1 MAEKKTISQLIST
14 PDFKNLW
21 FVGAVSMSNQWLE
34 MLAISVFVYAATGS
48 ALAVTFTNLARA
60 IPMVI
65 FGAFIGSLS
74 DSINKKFFLFISFG
88 MLFLSSL
95 VLSIISFSGH
105 IEIWHIAFGMFL
117 TGIVFS
123 SDFPIRRNMLGEIS
137 GLENIG
143 KGMGLDSI
151 ARNGTRI
158 LGPLIGGSLMEYIG
172 LHGAY
177 LVMATFYFLNA
188 IQLILLKNNFHNK
201 NYSNKDNY
209 FSLVIEGI
217 KYVKK
222 NTQILGFLF
231 VTIIMNLFAFP
242 YMIIVPILAQDKLL
256 ISPLLTGIL
265 VSFEGLGAMIGAG
278 IIIFLR
284 TKKYFKKIYFFGSF
298 VFMVA
303 ITLFGLSNI
312 YSLSIVIL
320 FLGGIGVG
328 CFSTMQGTLPFLIA
342 PQEMRARTLG
352 LVSVCIGV
360 NPIGIIFIGFIA
372 ALLSPTYALVI
383 SGLLGI
389 FSMFIL
395 ALIIKKTI

>member
-1 MAEKKTISQLIST
+1 MTEKKTISQLIST
-14 PDFKNLW
+14 ADFKNLW

-60 IPMVI
+60 IPMVV
-65 FGAFIGSLS
+65 FGAFIGSIS

-88 MLFLSSL
+88 ILFLSSL
-95 VLSIISFSGH
+95 VLSITSFFGH
-105 IEIWHIAFGMFL
+105 IEIWHIALGMFL

-123 SDFPIRRNMLGEIS
+123 SDFPIRRNMLGEVS
-137 GLENIG
+137 GIENIG

-158 LGPLIGGSLMEYIG
+158 IGPLIGGSLMEYIG

-177 LVMATFYFLNA
+177 LVMATFYFLNS

-201 NYSNKDNY
+201 NYLKKNNY

-217 KYVKK
+217 KYVRK

-231 VTIIMNLFAFP
+231 VTIIMNIFAFP
-242 YMIIVPILAQDKLL
+242 YIMIVPILAQDKLS

-278 IIIFLR
+278 IIVFLR
-284 TKKYFKKIYFFGSF
+284 TKKYFKKIYFFGSCI
-298 VFMVA
+298 FMLA
-303 ITLFGLSNI
+303 IILFGLSNI
-312 YSLSIVIL
+312 YSLSIIII
-320 FLGGIGVG
+320 FLGGVGVG

-360 NPIGIIFIGFIA
+360 NPIGIIFIGFMA

-383 SGLLGI
+383 SGSLGV

>member
-1 MAEKKTISQLIST
+1 
-14 PDFKNLW
+14 
-21 FVGAVSMSNQWLE
+21 
-34 MLAISVFVYAATGS
+34 
-48 ALAVTFTNLARA
+48 
-60 IPMVI
+60 
-65 FGAFIGSLS
+65 
-74 DSINKKFFLFISFG
+74 
-88 MLFLSSL
+88 
-95 VLSIISFSGH
+95 
-105 IEIWHIAFGMFL
+105 
-117 TGIVFS
+117 
-123 SDFPIRRNMLGEIS
+123 
-137 GLENIG
+137 
-143 KGMGLDSI
+143 
-151 ARNGTRI
+151 
-158 LGPLIGGSLMEYIG
+158 
-172 LHGAY
+172 
-177 LVMATFYFLNA
+177 
-188 IQLILLKNNFHNK
+188 
-201 NYSNKDNY
+201 
-209 FSLVIEGI
+209 
-217 KYVKK
+217 
-222 NTQILGFLF
+222 
-231 VTIIMNLFAFP
+231 
-242 YMIIVPILAQDKLL
+242 
-256 ISPLLTGIL
+256 
-265 VSFEGLGAMIGAG
+265 MIGAG
-278 IIIFLR
+278 IIVFLR

>member
-1 MAEKKTISQLIST
+1 MTEKKTISQLIST
-14 PDFKNLW
+14 PNFKNLW
-21 FVGAVSMSNQWLE
+21 FVGAISMSNQWLE

-60 IPMVI
+60 IPMVL

-74 DSINKKFFLFISFG
+74 DGINKKSF
-88 MLFLSSL
+88 LFLSFFILFLSTL
-95 VLSIISFSGH
+95 GLSIISFLGH

-123 SDFPIRRNMLGEIS
+123 ADFPIRRNMLGEVS

-177 LVMATFYFLNA
+177 LVMAILYFFNS
-188 IQLILLKNNFHNK
+188 IQLIYLKNNFHNK
-201 NYSNKDNY
+201 SFSNKSNY

-217 KYVKK
+217 KYVRK
-222 NTQILGFLF
+222 NTQILSFLF

-242 YMIIVPILAQDKLL
+242 YMIIVPIIAQDKLL
-256 ISPLLTGIL
+256 LSPLLTGIL

-278 IIIFLR
+278 VIVFLKS
-284 TKKYFKKIYFFGSF
+284 KKYFKKIYFFGSC
-298 VFMVA
+298 VFMAA
-303 ITLFGLSNI
+303 IVLFGLSNI
-312 YSLSIVIL
+312 YSLSIVII

-328 CFSTMQGTLPFLIA
+328 CFSTMQGTLPFIIA

-360 NPIGIIFIGFIA
+360 NPIGIIFVGFIA
-372 ALLSPTYALVI
+372 ALLNPTYALVI
-383 SGLLGI
+383 SGSLGVI
-389 FSMFIL
+389 LMFAL
-395 ALIIKKTI
+395 TLIIKKTI